1 MNTIP
6 LVSLNC
12 QQSKYDIIESIIAN
26 VSQLRIELKFI
37 CTVETGVYGCEA
49 MYQRVLR
56 LESLLLRIKNPIRN
70 VNQWQVNQ
78 WQKILDQLNQE
89 IKLYN

>member
-6 LVSLNC
+6 LVRLNC
-12 QQSKYDIIESIIAN
+12 RQSNYDVIESMIAN
-26 VSQLRIELKFI
+26 LSQLRIELKFI
-37 CTVETGVYGCEA
+37 YTVESSCEA

-56 LESLLLRIKNPIRN
+56 LESLLLRLKNPIRN
-70 VNQWQVNQ
+70 VYQWQQ
-78 WQKILDQLNQE
+78 ILDQLNQE

>member
-6 LVSLNC
+6 LVRLNC
-12 QQSKYDIIESIIAN
+12 RQSNYDVIESMIAN
-26 VSQLRIELKFI
+26 LSQLRIELKFI
-37 CTVETGVYGCEA
+37 YTVESSCET

-56 LESLLLRIKNPIRN
+56 LESLLLRLKNPIRN
-70 VNQWQVNQ
+70 VNQWQQ
-78 WQKILDQLNQE
+78 ILDQLNQE

>member
-6 LVSLNC
+6 LVRLNC
-12 QQSKYDIIESIIAN
+12 RQSNYDVIESMIAN
-26 VSQLRIELKFI
+26 LSQLRIELKFI
-37 CTVETGVYGCEA
+37 YTVESSCEA

-56 LESLLLRIKNPIRN
+56 LESLLLRLKNPIRN
-70 VNQWQVNQ
+70 VNQWQQ
-78 WQKILDQLNQE
+78 ILDQLNQE